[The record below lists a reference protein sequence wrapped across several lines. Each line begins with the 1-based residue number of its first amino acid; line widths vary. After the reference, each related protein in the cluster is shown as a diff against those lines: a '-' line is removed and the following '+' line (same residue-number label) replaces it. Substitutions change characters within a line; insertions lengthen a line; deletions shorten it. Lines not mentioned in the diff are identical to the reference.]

1 MQMRPHNALVVRP
14 AYMTYP
20 ILKPPAA
27 IVMPAMKQIKINW
40 SIGDG
45 REYETKAE
53 ADVASQ
59 VANHGGFTVFWITE
73 NQERARAA
81 DRLVEKGIIEPVD
94 GKSFPW
100 CGYRLRQA

>member
-1 MQMRPHNALVVRP
+1 
-14 AYMTYP
+14 MTYP